1 MQGKS
6 GLNTYLRLLSYV
18 RPYLPQFV
26 ISVLGYMLFAWTM
39 PAFAKLIEW
48 FVEGLQGGDEKY
60 LFYVPMLSIAIALFR
75 GIGFYLGNYFLAKVS
90 LGVVHDLRVALFNKL
105 MELPNSYFDR
115 NNSGHLISRITY
127 NVTQVTSAA
136 TDSIKTVIREGMTI
150 IFVLGYLLL
159 SNWRLTLVFLVV
171 MAIMAVIVSHV
182 GKRLR
187 KLSHKIQN
195 AMGDVTHVASET
207 INGNQVVRS
216 YGGEEYEKERFF
228 DASWNNLR
236 QNMKMVRVSAINT
249 PILQFLVILSVAI
262 VMFLVLQMRATGTVA
277 ELVAFVMAATMMPK
291 PIRQLSE
298 VYGNIQKGIAACE
311 NIFEQIDEE
320 VEEDIGSVEKNRVS
334 GHISLK
340 GLEFSYKGTA
350 QKVLHGIDLEIAPG
364 ETVAFV
370 GRSGSGKTTITN
382 LLLRFY
388 NPTSG
393 EILVDGMP
401 IQDFKLRNLREQ
413 IALVGQNTT
422 LFNDTVARNIAYG
435 SLSDRSESEI
445 IQAAEAAYALEFIN
459 RMDNG
464 MDTIIGEDG
473 VLLSGGQRQRLAIAR
488 AFLKDAPILI
498 LDEATSSLDTE
509 SERSIQEALKHLAKG
524 RTTLVVAHRL
534 STVEGADRI
543 VVLKDGRIAESG
555 RHDELLALD
564 GEYASLY
571 KTQLESDEAQGI
583 AESH

>member
-1 MQGKS
+1 MQGRS
-6 GLNTYLRLLSYV
+6 GLKTYLRLLSYV
-18 RPYLPQFV
+18 RPYVPTFL
-26 ISVLGYMLFAWTM
+26 ISVVGYMLFAWTM

-60 LFYVPMLSIAIALFR
+60 LTYVPMLAVGIALFR

-90 LGVVHDLRVALFNKL
+90 LGVVHDLRTDLFNKL
-105 MELPNSYFDR
+105 LELPNYYFDR

-127 NVTQVTSAA
+127 NVSLVTSAA
-136 TDSIKTVIREGMTI
+136 TDSIKTVIREGLTI
-150 IFVLGYLLL
+150 LFVLGYLLL

-182 GKRLR
+182 GRRLR

-195 AMGDVTHVASET
+195 AMGDVTHVASES

-216 YGGEEYEKERFF
+216 YGGEEYEKRRFF

-236 QNMKMVRVSAINT
+236 QNLKMVRVSAINT
-249 PILQFLVILSVAI
+249 PVLQFLVILAVAI
-262 VMFLVLQMRATGTVA
+262 IMFLVLKMRATGTVA

-320 VEEDIGSVEKNRVS
+320 VEEDIGSVEMDRVS
-334 GHISLK
+334 GSISFK
-340 GLEFSYKGTA
+340 GLEFSYQGSE
-350 QKVLHGIDLEIAPG
+350 QKVLQGIDLEIAPG
-364 ETVAFV
+364 EMVAFV

-393 EILVDGMP
+393 EILVDGIP

-435 SLSDRSESEI
+435 SLDDREESKI
-445 IQAAEAAYALEFIN
+445 IQAAEAAYAMEFIS
-459 RMDNG
+459 RMDRG
-464 MDTIIGEDG
+464 LETIIGEDG

-498 LDEATSSLDTE
+498 LDEATSALDTE
-509 SERSIQEALKHLAKG
+509 SERNIQSALKHLAKD

-534 STVEGADRI
+534 STIEGADRI
-543 VVLKDGRIAESG
+543 VVLKDGHIVESG
-555 RHDELLALD
+555 KHEELLALD
-564 GEYASLY
+564 GEYTSLY
-571 KTQLESDEAQGI
+571 QTQFESEESESD
-583 AESH
+583 

>member
-1 MQGKS
+1 MQGRS
-6 GLNTYLRLLSYV
+6 GLKTYLRLLSYV
-18 RPYLPQFV
+18 RPYVPTFL
-26 ISVLGYMLFAWTM
+26 ISVVGYMLFAWTM

-60 LFYVPMLSIAIALFR
+60 LTYVPMLAVGIALFR

-90 LGVVHDLRVALFNKL
+90 LGVVHDLRTDLFNKL
-105 MELPNSYFDR
+105 LELPNYYFDR

-127 NVTQVTSAA
+127 NVSLVTSAA
-136 TDSIKTVIREGMTI
+136 TDSIKTVIREGLTI
-150 IFVLGYLLL
+150 LFVLGYLLL

-182 GKRLR
+182 GRRLR

-195 AMGDVTHVASET
+195 AMGDVTHVASES

-216 YGGEEYEKERFF
+216 YGGEEYEKRRFF

-236 QNMKMVRVSAINT
+236 QNLKMVRVSAINT
-249 PILQFLVILSVAI
+249 PVLQFLVILAVAI
-262 VMFLVLQMRATGTVA
+262 IMFLVLKMRATGTVA

-320 VEEDIGSVEKNRVS
+320 VEEDLGSVEMDRVS
-334 GHISLK
+334 GSISFK
-340 GLEFSYKGTA
+340 GLEFSYQGSE

-364 ETVAFV
+364 EMVAFV

-393 EILVDGMP
+393 EILVDGIP

-435 SLSDRSESEI
+435 SLGDREESKI
-445 IQAAEAAYALEFIN
+445 IQAAEAAYAMEFIS
-459 RMDNG
+459 RMDRG
-464 MDTIIGEDG
+464 LETIIGEDG

-498 LDEATSSLDTE
+498 LDEATSALDTE
-509 SERSIQEALKHLAKG
+509 SERNIQSALKHLAKD

-534 STVEGADRI
+534 STIEGADRI
-543 VVLKDGRIAESG
+543 VVLKDGHIVESG
-555 RHDELLALD
+555 KHEELLALN
-564 GEYASLY
+564 GEYTSLY
-571 KTQLESDEAQGI
+571 QTQFESEESESD
-583 AESH
+583 